1 MAIMPSLM
9 MYSTTLQVSKSGDVY
24 FSVGS
29 TVASK
34 MMPLTDIVAGPRDVF
49 FPKRMCLVLGA
60 GACVVHFS
68 PLGLCC

>member
-1 MAIMPSLM
+1 

-49 FPKRMCLVLGA
+49 FSRSECVWYLVLA
-60 GACVVHFS
+60 LVLFTLA
-68 PLGLCC
+68 L

>member
-49 FPKRMCLVLGA
+49 FPETNVFGTWCWR
-60 GACVVHFS
+60 
-68 PLGLCC
+68 LCCSL